1 MDYSK
6 FRDYGEYLEYCAE
19 EAACKA
25 EREYEQQSQQLQGEY
40 SL

>member
-19 EAACKA
+19 QAAYKA
-25 EREYEQQSQQLQGEY
+25 ERKHEQQSQELEGKHPM
-40 SL
+40 